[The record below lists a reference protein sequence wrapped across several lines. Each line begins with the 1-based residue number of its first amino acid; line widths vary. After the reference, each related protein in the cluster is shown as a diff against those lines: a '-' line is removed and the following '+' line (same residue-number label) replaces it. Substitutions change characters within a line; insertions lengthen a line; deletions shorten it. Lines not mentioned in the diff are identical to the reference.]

1 MSPFAHALSASWIA
15 LTVAHIAPTETPYI
29 VAALAA
35 ATALDLDHVI
45 IIIRDQA
52 RFRRYGFQGNLH
64 HARSVLHELLGLCL
78 VGMLSAGLYE
88 FDQKLALVVFIA
100 FAIHL
105 AQDWLVGKSFPL
117 SPVDQTEVRFFAPT
131 YVHKFLLDI
140 AVIAV
145 FGGLWIPYLLGRL

>member
-15 LTVAHIAPTETPYI
+15 LTVAHVAPTETPYI

-35 ATALDLDHVI
+35 ATVLDLDHVI
-45 IIIRDQA
+45 LLIRDQA
-52 RFRRYGFQGNLH
+52 RFRRHGYQGNLH

-78 VGMLSAGLYE
+78 AGALAAGLYA
-88 FDQKLALVVFIA
+88 FNPKLALVIFIA

-117 SPVDQTEVRFFAPT
+117 SPIDKTEIRFFAPT
-131 YVHKFLLDI
+131 IAHKVILDV
-140 AVIAV
+140 AVVVA

>member
-1 MSPFAHALSASWIA
+1 MSPFAHAVSASWIA
-15 LTVAHIAPTETPYI
+15 VTVAHVAPSETPYI

-35 ATALDLDHVI
+35 ATVLDLDHVI
-45 IIIRDQA
+45 LIIRDQA
-52 RFRRYGFQGNLH
+52 RYRRHGYQGNLH

-78 VGMLSAGLYE
+78 VGALAAGVYQ
-88 FDQKLALVVFIA
+88 FNQKLALVVFIA

-117 SPVDQTEVRFFAPT
+117 SPIDKTEVRFFAPS
-131 YVHKFLLDI
+131 YAHKVLLDI